1 MHGSV
6 AKRTDALRPRP
17 YIQGMT
23 PTIHKFSKK
32 SANAPSVHSD
42 DGLVQ
47 LPHERDE
54 HVGNVAD
61 APDPVMVQAKK
72 DLDAGL
78 VDTDMHATPGADHE
92 RRMLLVPGPGG
103 VPLGVGPQKR

>member
-32 SANAPSVHSD
+32 SANAPIVHSD

-54 HVGNVAD
+54 YVGNVAS

-72 DLDAGL
+72 DLDAGQ

-92 RRMLLVPGPGG
+92 RRMRLVPGPGG
-103 VPLGVGPQKR
+103 VPLGAKK

>member
-6 AKRTDALRPRP
+6 AKRTDALHPRP
-17 YIQGMT
+17 YIQGMK
-23 PTIHKFSKK
+23 PTTRKHSKT
-32 SANAPSVHSD
+32 SASAPGVHPD

-54 HVGNVAD
+54 QVGNVAA

-72 DLDAGL
+72 DLDAGQ

-92 RRMLLVPGPGG
+92 RRMRLVPGPGG
-103 VPLGVGPQKR
+103 VPLGAKK